1 MVLHLS
7 IKNYA
12 LIQDIQVS
20 LTKGLTIITGETGAG
35 KSILLGA
42 LGLLLGKRA
51 DLSSVKDASQKC
63 IIEGEFSVKGYNL
76 KTFFKDN
83 DLDYD
88 THTIIRR
95 EILPNGKSRAFVND
109 TPVGLSQLQ
118 VLGGYLVDIHS
129 QQQTNSFATEAYQI
143 EVLDALSGNA
153 ATLQAYQNTLTEFS
167 SVSKELE
174 ALLSQK
180 ETALKELDYHTFLH
194 QELVEASLQSLDQQA
209 LETDYQTLN
218 NAEEIQASF
227 AGLDQLFSQENVGII
242 DRIKNARSLLNA
254 ISKFAPTYQELYD
267 RLHSVT
273 IELEDINSSIEHAS
287 EGLQVDPAELFRVDQ
302 LLQTLYRLQQKHH
315 VSSVKQ
321 LLEIESQLSSKINTT
336 LDLDT
341 TIQTLEKQKQ
351 KLSDTLLKFASDLH
365 NTRLEAVPIL
375 EQKLVSYLAL
385 LGLPNAKFKIEI
397 TTLPTF
403 KKTGTDSL
411 ALYFTANKGGNF
423 GLLKKVASGGEM
435 SRIMLSVK
443 ALLSQ
448 YKKLPTI
455 VFDEIDTGV
464 SGEIAL
470 KMAYIMDQMSSHMQ
484 ILSITHLPQI
494 AAKGQQHIKVYKED
508 QHNTTTT
515 HLKQLSEEE
524 RIVEIAQ
531 MIGGKNITDTTL
543 ANAKELLN

>member
-63 IIEGEFSVKGYNL
+63 IIEGEFSVKGYDL

-153 ATLQAYQNTLTEFS
+153 AIAQAYQNTLTEFS

-273 IELEDINSSIEHAS
+273 IELEDINSSIENAS

>member
-63 IIEGEFSVKGYNL
+63 IIEGEFSVKGYDL

-153 ATLQAYQNTLTEFS
+153 GILQAYQNTLTEFS
-167 SVSKELE
+167 NVSKELE

-287 EGLQVDPAELFRVDQ
+287 EGLLVDPAELFKVDQ

-365 NTRLEAVPIL
+365 NNRVEAVPLL
-375 EQKLVSYLAL
+375 EKKLVSYLAL

-515 HLKQLSEEE
+515 HLKQLTEEE

>member
-1 MVLHLS
+1 MILSLS

-12 LIQDIQVS
+12 LIEDIQVP

-51 DLSSVKDASQKC
+51 DLGSVKDATQKC
-63 IIEGEFSVKGYNL
+63 IIEGEFSLKGYGL
-76 KTFFKDN
+76 QPLFKDH

-88 THTIIRR
+88 VHTIIRR
-95 EILPNGKSRAFVND
+95 EILPSGKSRAFVND

-118 VLGGYLVDIHS
+118 ALGGYLVDIHS
-129 QQQTNSFATEAYQI
+129 QQETNSFATEVFQL
-143 EVLDALSGNA
+143 EVLDALAGNA
-153 ATLQAYQNTLTEFS
+153 PILQGYQNALSEFTS
-167 SVSKELE
+167 ISKQLE
-174 ALLSQK
+174 KQLSQK
-180 ETALKELDYHTFLH
+180 EAALKELDYHTFLQ
-194 QELVEASLQSLDQQA
+194 QELMEASLHTIDQQA
-209 LETDYQTLN
+209 LETNYNTLN
-218 NAEEIQASF
+218 NAEEIQGSF
-227 AGLDQLFSQENVGII
+227 AEIEQLFSQENTGII
-242 DRIKNARSLLNA
+242 DSVKQARSLLNN
-254 ISKFAPTYQELYD
+254 ISKYAPSYQELYD

-273 IELEDINSSIEHAS
+273 LELEDVVSSIENTS
-287 EGLQVDPAELFRVDQ
+287 EDLQVDPTELFRINEV
-302 LLQTLYRLQQKHH
+302 LQTLYRLQHKHS
-315 VSSVKQ
+315 VSSVKE
-321 LLEIESQLSSKINTT
+321 LADIESNLSSKIYNSQH
-336 LDLDT
+336 LDT
-341 TIQTLEKQKQ
+341 TIETLEKEKQ
-351 KLSDTLLKFASDLH
+351 KLTQALLKLAKDLH
-365 NTRLEAVPIL
+365 DNRVEALPML
-375 EQKLVSYLAL
+375 QQKLETYLSL
-385 LGLPNAKFKIEI
+385 LGLPNAKFKVEF
-397 TTLPTF
+397 TTSPTF
-403 KKTGTDSL
+403 KKSGTDSL
-411 ALYFTANKGGNF
+411 AVYFTANKGGNF

-470 KMAYIMDQMSSHMQ
+470 KMAFIMGEMSTHMQ

-494 AAKGQQHIKVYKED
+494 AAKGEQHIKVYKED
-508 QHNTTTT
+508 RQNTTVT
-515 HLKQLSEEE
+515 HLKQLSQEE